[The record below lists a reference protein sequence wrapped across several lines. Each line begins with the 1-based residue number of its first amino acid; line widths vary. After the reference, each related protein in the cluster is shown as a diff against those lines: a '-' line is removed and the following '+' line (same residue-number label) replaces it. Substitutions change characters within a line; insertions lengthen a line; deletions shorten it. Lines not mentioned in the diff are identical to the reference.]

1 MSDSDD
7 FSVMSDPEFLAERR
21 RVRETIEALQDRDR
35 LLSVEFDR
43 RARAAWT
50 KGDVA

>member
-7 FSVMSDPEFLAERR
+7 FSAMNDPDFLAERT
-21 RVRETIEALQDRDR
+21 RVREAIEALRERDR
-35 LLSVEFDR
+35 LLSGEFDR
-43 RARAAWT
+43 RARIAWT